1 MYLAPLN
8 YDRYFKKVFSDP
20 AIAKAFLQD
29 FLGVTIESLEMLP
42 KERLLTDDAIYVEF
56 DFRCKIEDSYV
67 IVDMQQWFK
76 PDIVQR
82 FYLYHALNTGLQLEV
97 LPKEAVT
104 FAGLKRLK
112 ATKDY
117 RDLEPVITLIWMV
130 DDTLGFHENY
140 VSYVMTP
147 ELVLEFLRKDQL
159 WQEPELKALLQE
171 RERLLLLTENKQ
183 KHLDFLPK
191 NRLIFA
197 FQRNIVNNTQA
208 APYDRWFRFAEKTK
222 NAANAPAD
230 FSEFEHD
237 EIFAEIMRRLD
248 RQALPAEDDEYMEY
262 ERDVRAQISR
272 WEQNIYEDAMEE
284 GREIG
289 FEIGK
294 EKGMKEGIKEGMKE
308 GMKEGEKKGR
318 EEALS
323 HMILAMAR
331 KGKTAEQIADMT
343 DLPVEEIRR
352 ILAA

>member
-67 IVDMQQWFK
+67 IIDMQQWFK

-82 FYLYHALNTGLQLEV
+82 FYLYHALNTGLQLEA
-97 LPKEAVT
+97 LPQEAVT

-147 ELVLEFLRKDQL
+147 ELVLEFLREDRL

-197 FQRNIVNNTQA
+197 FQKNIVRNTQT
-208 APYDRWFRFAEKTK
+208 APYNRWFRFAEKTK

-237 EIFAEIMRRLD
+237 AIFAEIMRRLN
-248 RQALPAEDDEYMEY
+248 RQALPAEDEEYIEY

-272 WEQNIYEDAMEE
+272 WEQNIYEDAM
-284 GREIG
+284 
-289 FEIGK
+289 
-294 EKGMKEGIKEGMKE
+294 KEGMKE
-308 GMKEGEKKGR
+308 GLKEGEKKGR
-318 EEALS
+318 EDALS
-323 HMILAMAR
+323 QMILTMAR
-331 KGKTAEQIADMT
+331 KGKTAEQIAEMT
-343 DLPVEEIRR
+343 DLPFEEIRR